1 MSTGSDLPTDLR
13 LFAGK
18 VYRVIGKEQGAD
30 GIQYVYVERFN
41 SDKPDSWGTWF
52 RGGFT
57 RDNLQWLLLLAVSTL
72 SGLGFVQSYKNAGK
86 AEENH
91 AAITQANNTADE
103 TKKTADKTHEAVQET
118 HREVKEAVK
127 RSEAGPFGLKDKT
140 ADPSGPLKYN
150 GTRPKE

>member
-1 MSTGSDLPTDLR
+1 MSADNPADLR
-13 LFAGK
+13 LFGGK
-18 VYRVIGKEQGAD
+18 IYKVVAKQSEEDGAT
-30 GIQYVYVERFN
+30 YVYMEPIVQER
-41 SDKPDSWGTWF
+41 SDSWGAWF

-57 RDNLQWLLLLAVSTL
+57 RDNLQWLLLLVVSTL
-72 SGLGFVQSYKNAGK
+72 SGLGFVQSYKNASK

-103 TKKTADKTHEAVQET
+103 TKKTTEAT